1 MSSLPANQR
10 ARIRV
15 LQLGALLSL
24 LPLLTIHPMF
34 SADGSRFVEYLGVLL
49 VLVCVGG
56 RMWSVLYIG
65 TKKNVELVTAG
76 PYSTTRNP
84 LYFFSV
90 IGAVGIGL
98 FMGSFTLAATFG
110 LAAYLVLSAT
120 ARKEAAYLEK
130 LFGAAYR
137 NYARST
143 PIFWPKLS
151 LYREADEPTFSPV
164 ALKRTFLDGLLFFA
178 ALPAVELFEM
188 VRDSNHFPVLLGI
201 F

>member
-15 LQLGALLSL
+15 LQFGTLLALI
-24 LPLLTIHPMF
+24 PLLTIHPMF

-49 VLVCVGG
+49 VLACVAG

-65 TKKNVELVTAG
+65 TKKNLELITAG

-90 IGAVGIGL
+90 MGAAGIGL
-98 FMGSFTLAATFG
+98 FMGSFILAAVFG
-110 LAAYLVLSAT
+110 LGAYLVLAST
-120 ARKEAAYLEK
+120 AKKEAVHLEK

-137 NYARST
+137 DYARST
-143 PIFWPKLS
+143 PIFWPKVS
-151 LYREADEPTFSPV
+151 LYREAGEPTFSPV

-188 VRDSNHFPVLLGI
+188 LRDSDHFPVLLGI